1 MTKIKSVNIFSF
13 ANLFAFCCILT
24 MIIYAILMV
33 VLGGVIGATS
43 GSLEGAGV
51 LAGGGFISGLIG
63 IVIAGP
69 LSWVAGLIY
78 ASFINIALKAIG
90 GLSVEME

>member
-1 MTKIKSVNIFSF
+1 
-13 ANLFAFCCILT
+13 
-24 MIIYAILMV
+24 MV

-78 ASFINIALKAIG
+78 ALFINIALKAIWG
-90 GLSVEME
+90 AIIRNGICTYYFFKEPIWLRNKSALRLNG